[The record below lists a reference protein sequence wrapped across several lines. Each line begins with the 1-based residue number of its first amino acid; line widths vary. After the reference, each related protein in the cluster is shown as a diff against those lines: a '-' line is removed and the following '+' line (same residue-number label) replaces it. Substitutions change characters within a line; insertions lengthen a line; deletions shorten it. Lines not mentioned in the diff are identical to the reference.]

1 MRKAT
6 RHKCTSLF
14 CLGVVVVPLVVFGLA
29 AFFAIWLWLL
39 EADQHR
45 QNALKRPLGAAPQ
58 LGSCAS
64 SGRGRPPL
72 GVQPLS
78 WMLELASLNAV
89 DSTAFHHSGGPRRL
103 L

>member
-45 QNALKRPLGAAPQ
+45 QNALKRPLGQHPSSAPVPHQGEAAP
-58 LGSCAS
+58 
-64 SGRGRPPL
+64 R
-72 GVQPLS
+72 
-78 WMLELASLNAV
+78 
-89 DSTAFHHSGGPRRL
+89 
-103 L
+103 